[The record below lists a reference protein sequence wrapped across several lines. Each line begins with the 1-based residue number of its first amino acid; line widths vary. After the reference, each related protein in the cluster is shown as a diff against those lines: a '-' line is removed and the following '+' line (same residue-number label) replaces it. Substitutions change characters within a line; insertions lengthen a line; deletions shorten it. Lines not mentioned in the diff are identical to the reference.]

1 MDFKVMTGETSVL
14 SIKNMSSFYFLNGY
28 SLVLHRKGYWYSEEV
43 KEGYEDGCTTN
54 MLKKISY
61 I

>member
-1 MDFKVMTGETSVL
+1 MMGETSVL

-43 KEGYEDGCTTN
+43 KEGYEDACTTN
-54 MLKKISY
+54 ML
-61 I
+61 